1 MSSGTV
7 LFGAANVAKIEE
19 LKHRATRKRSKT
31 MKKHTVAFLN
41 RLFFQGD
48 LKPEN
53 ILLAQNVEFPLVK
66 TYFYLSF
73 HRLFP
78 ISNRPLESRSQIVR
92 QRKFSVEDKY
102 SQ

>member
-1 MSSGTV
+1 MKQGPFELLWQFFISFKQIETV
-7 LFGAANVAKIEE
+7 IFKILKQDRQLFLDKI
-19 LKHRATRKRSKT
+19 LT
-31 MKKHTVAFLN
+31 L
-41 RLFFQGD
+41 
-48 LKPEN
+48 
-53 ILLAQNVEFPLVK
+53 IK